1 MEGIKFLRRTFEKS
15 KYSIYNSRNLILNA
29 NMEVI
34 AMEVAIYNS
43 RNLILNAN
51 TNIFRTCAKSTTV
64 EI

>member
-1 MEGIKFLRRTFEKS
+1 MEVIAMEVA
-15 KYSIYNSRNLILNA
+15 IYNSRNLILNA
-29 NMEVI
+29 N
-34 AMEVAIYNS
+34 VAFFPCIYFIYNS